1 MVDAHLTGHWER
13 LRAPRCR
20 LLPLLAVVLSCSAP
34 TAPEAEG
41 DWGGPDASLSL
52 SRAGGMLNYT
62 CGTGT
67 MDSAWVLG
75 RDGRLTATGEHFFGG
90 GPLPPAGRPPHP
102 ARYSGSVEGDT
113 LVLTVTVTDL
123 VQTLGPFRLVRG
135 GPRVQELC
143 L

>member
-1 MVDAHLTGHWER
+1 MLS
-13 LRAPRCR
+13 PRCR
-20 LLPLLAVVLSCSAP
+20 ILALLAVILSCSAP

-52 SRAGGMLNYT
+52 SRAGGTLSYA

-67 MDSAWVLG
+67 MDSAWVLS
-75 RDGRLTATGEHFFGG
+75 RDGRLTATGQHFFGG
-90 GPLPPAGRPPHP
+90 GPVPPAGRPPHP
-102 ARYSGSVEGDT
+102 ARYSGSVEGNT

-123 VQTLGPFRLVRG
+123 GQTLGPFRLARG
-135 GPRVQELC
+135 GARVQEVC